1 MFLFTLTLI
10 VIKAGCNFRQNK
22 DSHRNLLKQR
32 WKTFDA
38 FVENCKNWL
47 AIYFTS
53 ASKEKITGSV

>member
-1 MFLFTLTLI
+1 
-10 VIKAGCNFRQNK
+10 
-22 DSHRNLLKQR
+22 LKQR